1 MDTLI
6 QNEYDEARS
15 SPPISSSIWKIL
27 NGKNGDKYLTFN
39 DASFSN
45 RENSS
50 RKDSEVSN
58 RPIKLYKLRWY
69 ILAVICFANISNA
82 INWINFSPIA
92 DTTGKFYSIDFD
104 KVNYLSLVYLISSTP
119 AGFFSFW
126 LIDTFGVRLSLNL
139 GSWTNL
145 IGSIV
150 RLFSALN
157 NASGEAFVPQ
167 EYKYAVLMTGQTLCS
182 LAQPFIL
189 FVVTK
194 FATNWFP
201 DNQRSLANT
210 VALGSNTLGI
220 LIGAV
225 VSPLIVN
232 NSNTFV
238 SEMCILLLICT
249 VIALVPAIMACFI
262 TRSTPPTPPNN
273 KTKTE
278 NCNSGSIQD
287 TDQLGNRNQSFSN
300 DFRVKKDPIFLCSY
314 FMAKLLRLIQLIL
327 RFTFNKLKNY
337 SNHVIS

>member
-6 QNEYDEARS
+6 QNEDEARS
-15 SPPISSSIWKIL
+15 SSPLPSSVWKIL
-27 NGKNGDKYLTFN
+27 SGKNGDKYITFN
-39 DASFSN
+39 DTSSMNHDNSSN
-45 RENSS
+45 RDLDGSS
-50 RKDSEVSN
+50 NV
-58 RPIKLYKLRWY
+58 IKLYRMRWY

-92 DTTGKFYSIDFD
+92 DSTGKFYSIDFE

-145 IGSIV
+145 IGSII

-157 NASGEAFVPQ
+157 NASGEPFVSQ

-201 DNQRSLANT
+201 DDQRSLANT

-225 VSPLIVN
+225 ISPLIVN
-232 NSNTFV
+232 NSNSFV
-238 SEMCILLLICT
+238 SEMCLLLLIST
-249 VIALVPAIMACFI
+249 VVALVPALMACFI
-262 TRSTPPTPPNN
+262 TRSTPPTPPSWSI
-273 KTKTE
+273 KVKPE
-278 NCNSGSIQD
+278 LDRIESIQD
-287 TDQLGNRNQSFSN
+287 TDQLLGGGTKSFLN
-300 DFRVKKDPIFLCSY
+300 DFKVSIETTILIFMFIIFL
-314 FMAKLLRLIQLIL
+314 
-327 RFTFNKLKNY
+327 FNFIFLD
-337 SNHVIS
+337 ISSTSQKTPQVT